1 MENERNTSGR
11 FVKGHNGL
19 KPKGAVS
26 RKSQEY
32 MARVEWVMQ
41 LLEQNLDENV
51 RSLPAKEQV
60 SLWLD
65 LNKYIFAKRP
75 PEKEEPKDKIDK
87 ITFQLIHSYPDGKPY
102 DGPLQDE
109 DSF

>member
-11 FVKGHNGL
+11 FVKGHPGL

-26 RKSQEY
+26 RQSKEY
-32 MARVEWVMQ
+32 LARVEWVMQ
-41 LLEQNLDENV
+41 LLEENLDANIQ
-51 RSLPAKEQV
+51 SLPAKEQV

-65 LNKYIFAKRP
+65 LNKYIFAKLP

-87 ITFQLIHSYPDGKPY
+87 ITFNLIHSYPDGKPY
-102 DGPLQDE
+102 DGPLTE
-109 DSF
+109 DDKW